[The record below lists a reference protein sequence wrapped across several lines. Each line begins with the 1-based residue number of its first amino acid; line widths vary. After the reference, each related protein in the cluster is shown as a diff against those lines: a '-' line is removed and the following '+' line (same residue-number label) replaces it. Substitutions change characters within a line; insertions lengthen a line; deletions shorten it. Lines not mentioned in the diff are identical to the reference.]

1 MAQVIVNTNE
11 FYKKKSF
18 KNTVIIK
25 DTPLLTDVQNQQNK
39 NKKKTKTN
47 HMVLT
52 VLFVWINGTI
62 LNILLPKRPC
72 TEA

>member
-39 NKKKTKTN
+39 NKKTKTN

-72 TEA
+72 TEE

>member
-39 NKKKTKTN
+39 KKKTKTN

>member
-39 NKKKTKTN
+39 NKKTKTN